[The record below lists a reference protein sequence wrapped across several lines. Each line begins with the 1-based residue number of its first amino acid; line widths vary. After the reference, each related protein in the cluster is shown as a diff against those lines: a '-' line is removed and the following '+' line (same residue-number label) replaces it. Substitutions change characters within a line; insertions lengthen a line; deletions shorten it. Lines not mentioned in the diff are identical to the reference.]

1 MENGVELNEWRGKKR
16 KRKRGGGGPAV
27 FPSWGREERGE
38 KNRGKVFGIGRKKWG
53 VKGNFGR
60 KREEWEGKK
69 IEGKMKSGGWRR
81 VWEEREEVGG

>member
-1 MENGVELNEWRGKKR
+1 MSGGGKKE
-16 KRKRGGGGPAV
+16 KEKRGGLPFFQVGGK
-27 FPSWGREERGE
+27 RKEEKKRGE
-38 KNRGKVFGIGRKKWG
+38 SLWNWEEKMGGKRKWG